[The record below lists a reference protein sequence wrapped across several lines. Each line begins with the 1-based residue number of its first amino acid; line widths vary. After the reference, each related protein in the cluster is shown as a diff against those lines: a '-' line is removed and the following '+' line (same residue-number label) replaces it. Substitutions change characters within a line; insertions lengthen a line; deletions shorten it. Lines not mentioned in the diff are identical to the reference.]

1 MAQAAVAEHSP
12 LQPLMLVDSYSCDG
26 FAVMRYFPLLSLQY
40 HHSLKTR
47 SQQQLSLI
55 EHDLKAVVEAV
66 NRELRDVSVSAH

>member
-1 MAQAAVAEHSP
+1 MAQAAVVEHSP

-47 SQQQLSLI
+47 SQPQLSLI
-55 EHDLKAVVEAV
+55 EHGLKAVVEAA
-66 NRELRDVSVSAH
+66 NQGLRDVSASVH